1 MQRNRFLIAAIC
13 LLFISGSLSAQDKAV
28 PKSVWR
34 LGIEAGLHP
43 MSYNIIVPSQV
54 REIPKNS
61 YGAALTS
68 VYLSP
73 HSNFR
78 NDWLKTSYYVG
89 IKPEYQLADRLSLTS
104 GVRLSFTDD
113 KLAKVGGFFVW
124 ELPGNVNNTNYV
136 RIEEIQQT
144 VYNLGIPLELRF
156 YPRRRDHFV
165 RQYFVVGAMFNFVAF
180 THTKVKFTN
189 LIMAKHEQEIK
200 EQLNKPDNFSSY
212 CYLGMGLKI
221 GKMHRPFGNLEV
233 HFPMFSFSQSKLTSF
248 SEYRGHIIGINTSL
262 KIPLDF

>member
-13 LLFISGSLSAQDKAV
+13 LLFISGSPSAQDKAV

-78 NDWLKTSYYVG
+78 NDWLKTSCYVG

-144 VYNLGIPLELRF
+144 VYN
-156 YPRRRDHFV
+156 
-165 RQYFVVGAMFNFVAF
+165 
-180 THTKVKFTN
+180 
-189 LIMAKHEQEIK
+189 
-200 EQLNKPDNFSSY
+200 
-212 CYLGMGLKI
+212 
-221 GKMHRPFGNLEV
+221 
-233 HFPMFSFSQSKLTSF
+233 
-248 SEYRGHIIGINTSL
+248 
-262 KIPLDF
+262 